1 MNIEKHRLT
10 ESQSEA
16 LKKLLNAG
24 IDRAA
29 TSINTMVER
38 PVKLRAPF
46 ISVFDKKS
54 IDMKV
59 REALAE
65 DVSTV
70 SQDFGGAISG
80 TASLVIEAESAEQ
93 LVSLLTGASVGSTGL
108 DAAIEPTLT
117 EVGNII
123 LNGVLGTLGNKIGK
137 HIEFKV
143 PKYSEGSII
152 ELMDIKGAKGDPTV
166 LLIQTRFEVEGR
178 LIIVDFILYF
188 EGDGFSELC
197 TRLDSLD

>member
-1 MNIEKHRLT
+1 MNSEKHPLT
-10 ESQSEA
+10 DSQNEA
-16 LKKLLNAG
+16 LKKLLNVG

-29 TSINTMVER
+29 SSINTMVER
-38 PVKLRAPF
+38 PVKLNAPF
-46 ISVFDKKS
+46 ISIFDKKE
-54 IDMKV
+54 IDLKV
-59 REALAE
+59 REALAQ

-80 TASLVIEAESAEQ
+80 TASLVIEAESAQ
-93 LVSLLTGASVGSTGL
+93 RLVSLLTGEPEDSAGL
-108 DAAIEPTLT
+108 APAMEPTLT

-137 HIEFKV
+137 TFEFKV
-143 PKYSEGSII
+143 PTYNEGSII
-152 ELMDIKGAKGDPTV
+152 ELLHIKGAKGDPTV

-188 EGDGFSELC
+188 EGDGFDELC
-197 TRLDSLD
+197 GNLD